1 MASIRELDPTQTPLD
16 PDAPQMQP
24 PLSGTVD
31 DNDEADDERWDENA
45 APTRQLSDTGDT
57 REEFRLDKREK
68 DADEDSGT

>member
-31 DNDEADDERWDENA
+31 DNDEADDERWDENE